1 MTTFYLIR
9 HAERDTAADFLPGRA
24 AGIRLTPR
32 GRRQAEALVDH
43 LKSEPIHHLY
53 SSPLERA
60 LDTAGPLARD
70 RHLPVQTATALTEID
85 FGVWT
90 GKRVSE
96 LLADGRWRHFNQFR
110 SGTRIPGG
118 ETALE
123 VQHRFVHE
131 LLRLRD
137 THPEQGVVCVS
148 HADPIRVALTYFL
161 GMPIDLF
168 DRFEIAPGSLTVL
181 TLAEW
186 GARVLKLNDV
196 PRE

>member
-9 HAERDTAADFLPGRA
+9 HAERDTVSDLLPGRA
-24 AGIRLTPR
+24 PGIRLTER
-32 GRRQAEALVDH
+32 GRRQAERIAHH
-43 LKSEPIHHLY
+43 LEREPIHHVY

-60 LDTAGPLARD
+60 VETAAPLARD
-70 RHLPVQTATALTEID
+70 RQVAVQLAPAFSEID
-85 FGVWT
+85 FGCWT

-96 LLADGRWRHFNQFR
+96 LLADPQWRHFNHFR

-137 THPEQGVVCVS
+137 VQPDMGIACVS
-148 HADPIRVALTYFL
+148 HCDPIRLALTYLL
-161 GMPIDLF
+161 GMALDSF
-168 DRFEIAPGSLTVL
+168 DRLEIAVGSITVL
-181 TLAEW
+181 GLADW
-186 GARVLKLNDV
+186 GARLLRLNDV

>member
-9 HAERDTAADFLPGRA
+9 HAERDTASDSLPGRA
-24 AGIRLTPR
+24 AGIRLTAR
-32 GRRQAEALVDH
+32 GHRQASALVDH
-43 LKSEPIHHLY
+43 LKSEPIHHIY

-60 LDTAGPLARD
+60 LETATPLARD
-70 RHLPVQTATALTEID
+70 RHLPVRTAPALTEID
-85 FGVWT
+85 FGAWT

-96 LLADGRWRHFNQFR
+96 LLTDGQWRHFNHFR

-123 VQHRFVHE
+123 VQHRCVHE

-148 HADPIRVALTYFL
+148 HGDPIRVALTYFL

-168 DRFEIAPGSLTVL
+168 DRFEIAPSSVAVL
-181 TLAEW
+181 TLADW
-186 GARVLKLNDV
+186 GARVLRLNDV